1 MDETEKDDRKQASKS
16 EANLHHNTPDDEY
29 EEDYVYF
36 SHTKW
41 DSFETCESAYD
52 SNEEMHITRNKE

>member
-1 MDETEKDDRKQASKS
+1 MDETEKDDRKQASTS

-36 SHTKW
+36 LHKKW
-41 DSFETCESAYD
+41 DSFEIWEADYD
-52 SNEEMHITRNKE
+52 SNEEMHNTE